1 MDDLIS
7 RQEALDAIDELVSTM
22 SVCVCV
28 EECRGMNWMKHRAIA
43 AIEALPTAERVGN
56 WIEVKNRRDGLEIR
70 CSECGAQVPRDE
82 WGNEIQCAYCPWCG
96 ARMMEEEDENESNR
110 TS

>member
-7 RQEALDAIDELVSTM
+7 RQETLDAIDELVSTM

-43 AIEALPTAERVGN
+43 AIEALPTAERVGK
-56 WIEVKNRRDGLEIR
+56 WIGSDDFDEYYR
-70 CSECGAQVPRDE
+70 CSECGKGETQFGRLYR
-82 WGNEIQCAYCPWCG
+82 YCPWCG
-96 ARMMEEEDENESNR
+96 ARLIGEEK
-110 TS
+110 